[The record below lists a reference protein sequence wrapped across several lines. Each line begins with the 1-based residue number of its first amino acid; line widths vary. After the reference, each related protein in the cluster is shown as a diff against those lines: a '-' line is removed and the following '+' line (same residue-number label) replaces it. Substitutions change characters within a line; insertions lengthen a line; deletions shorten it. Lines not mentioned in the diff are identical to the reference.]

1 MMMMVQSNKIIN
13 TLYMFM
19 FHVYVARVSKS
30 LKADVFHVH
39 SVSHRRMLQ
48 FQLHDCL
55 ADVAHYII
63 FQAQAHRDPPRFLR
77 PLLGL
82 VPQRRK
88 QARIERRVNGDLAPV
103 FRQALF
109 FALDAE
115 AKDLELARVDADVVD
130 RLDR

>member
-1 MMMMVQSNKIIN
+1 MMVQSNKIIN

-63 FQAQAHRDPPRFLR
+63 FQAQIVDVPHAIFCR
-77 PLLGL
+77 P
-82 VPQRRK
+82 
-88 QARIERRVNGDLAPV
+88 I
-103 FRQALF
+103 
-109 FALDAE
+109 
-115 AKDLELARVDADVVD
+115 LEEGAFIQKHKELIGKCICTCPC
-130 RLDR
+130 